1 MFKSK
6 KKEIIKMEYLLWLHH
21 WASAVSTGKD
31 ISYHADKMMELHN
44 KINDMKARR
53 FPWVFQH

>member
-6 KKEIIKMEYLLWLHH
+6 KKEIIRMEYLLWLHH
-21 WASAVSTGKD
+21 WASATAEENN

-44 KINDMKARR
+44 KINDMKARKM
-53 FPWVFQH
+53 PWVYQH